1 MQFGRYLSDPGR
13 VQRRVEFANITVP
26 SQTILVELRVRGIDE
41 EIDTTSPG
49 GKLVFHI
56 FGALAEFERN
66 LIRERT
72 NAGLAPLRARGR
84 KGGRPKSL
92 DEDRRKLA
100 VQLYNDGKHSVMDV
114 CCM

>member
-1 MQFGRYLSDPGR
+1 M
-13 VQRRVEFANITVP
+13 A
-26 SQTILVELRVRGIDE
+26 
-41 EIDTTSPG
+41 SPG
-49 GKLVFHI
+49 GKLVFPI

-72 NAGLAPLRARGR
+72 NAGLASARARGR

-92 DEDRRKLA
+92 DQDRRKLA

-114 CCM
+114 CRMVGVSKPTLYKYVREVS